1 MLRLEFKSS
10 KNKQVIDITKIVN
23 DLLMK
28 NRYHDGICFLF
39 CTHTTCSLTT
49 AELDPGTDLD
59 LLDAFSAIMPKLKYR
74 HAHDPNHVVDH
85 IVTSMVGTSLT
96 IPVTSASLTLGQWQ
110 RVVLI
115 EQAGPRNIRLNLSF
129 MRLR

>member
-1 MLRLEFKSS
+1 MLRLNFKST
-10 KNKQVIDITKIVN
+10 KNKQVIDITKIIN

-39 CTHTTCSLTT
+39 CTHTTCSITT

-59 LLDAFSAIMPKLKYR
+59 LLDAFDKIIPKLNYR
-74 HAHDPNHVVDH
+74 HAHDPSHVGDH
-85 IVTSMVGTSLT
+85 IITSIIGTSLT

-110 RVVLI
+110 KVVLI
-115 EQAGPRNIRLNLSF
+115 EQSGPKARNLNLSF
-129 MRLR
+129 LKLE

>member
-1 MLRLEFKSS
+1 MLRLNFKSV
-10 KNKQVIDITKIVN
+10 KNKQVIDITKIIN

-59 LLDAFSAIMPKLKYR
+59 LLDAFANMVPKLKYR
-74 HAHDPNHVVDH
+74 HAHDPSHVGDH
-85 IVTSMVGTSLT
+85 IMTSIVGNSLT
-96 IPVTSASLTLGQWQ
+96 IPVTSASMTLGQWQ
-110 RVVLI
+110 KVVLV
-115 EQAGPRNIRLNLSF
+115 EQAGPRDRHLNLSF
-129 MRLR
+129 LELK